1 MPHNIP
7 KGLLK
12 KGKFS
17 LSHTTAIEDAIP
29 LLRAAKNFPGIT
41 KIVLGKIDPLRPSK
55 PHLRVTHIP
64 AGLKMQVRGKNA
76 VQIFFVYTTKPL
88 DIEKLLAGV
97 WRKHS
102 G

>member
-29 LLRAAKNFPGIT
+29 LLRAAKNSPSVT

-55 PHLRVTHIP
+55 PHLRFTHIL

-88 DIEKLLAGV
+88 ETERHLQKI
-97 WRKHS
+97 WS
-102 G
+102 GKNK